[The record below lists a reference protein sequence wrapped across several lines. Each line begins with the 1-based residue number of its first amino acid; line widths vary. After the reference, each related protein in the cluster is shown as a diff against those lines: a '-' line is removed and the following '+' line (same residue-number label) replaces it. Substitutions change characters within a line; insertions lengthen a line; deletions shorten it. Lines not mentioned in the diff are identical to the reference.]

1 METLKKMTDEELVIA
16 YSKGNNQAFDVLLGR
31 YEDKIYSYI
40 YFIVHNNEL
49 AEDIFQDTFVKAIMT
64 IRQGRYTEKGKFG
77 AWITRIAH
85 NLIIDVFRQ
94 ERAQNVVSNDEGELD
109 LLNNI
114 RLSECTIENMMIAD
128 QIREDIRSLIKML
141 PDNQREVVHLRFYK
155 GLSFQEI
162 AELTHVSINTS
173 LGRMRYAILNL
184 RKMAEK
190 YDVVLSLD

>member
-85 NLIIDVFRQ
+85 NLIIDFFRQ
-94 ERAQNVVSNDEGELD
+94 ERAENVVSNDEGELD

-114 RLSECTIENMMIAD
+114 RLSEGTIENMMIAD
-128 QIREDIRSLIKML
+128 LIREDIRSLIKML

>member
-85 NLIIDVFRQ
+85 NLIIDFFRQ
-94 ERAQNVVSNDEGELD
+94 ERAENVVSNDEGELD

-114 RLSECTIENMMIAD
+114 CLSEGTIENMMIAD

>member
-85 NLIIDVFRQ
+85 NLIIDFFRQ
-94 ERAQNVVSNDEGELD
+94 ERAENVVSNDEGELD

-114 RLSECTIENMMIAD
+114 RLSEGTIENMMIAD

>member
-49 AEDIFQDTFVKAIMT
+49 AEDIFQDSFVKAIMT

-85 NLIIDVFRQ
+85 NLIIDFFRQ
-94 ERAQNVVSNDEGELD
+94 ERAENVVSNDEGELD

-114 RLSECTIENMMIAD
+114 RLSEGTIENMMIAD